1 MTATTATLGLDRV
14 AGRCPHGFA
23 PQHHPTF
30 CGCDLGEWF
39 IFTTALREVAAE
51 HGGLVHQSAM
61 RARIRGRI
69 APKHI
74 GGFYRRA
81 RTEGLI
87 EDTGDREQSDDAA
100 GRNTDKLDRIY
111 ALAGAA

>member
-1 MTATTATLGLDRV
+1 MSALGLERLP
-14 AGRCPHGFA
+14 GRCAQGFA
-23 PQHHPTF
+23 PEHHPAF
-30 CGCDLGEWF
+30 CGCDLGEWVT
-39 IFTTALREVAAE
+39 FTTALREVAAT

-61 RARIRGRI
+61 RQRIRGRI

-74 GGFYRRA
+74 GPLYRRA

-87 EDTGDREQSDDAA
+87 ADTGNREQSDDAA

-111 ALAGAA
+111 ELAVAA